1 MPNPMKIKSNLE
13 PKSHFSDFHMSTQVM
28 QDALGKHLLGLA
40 PYGMTDI
47 GEVFESYCQL
57 PDSSEEAWINKWGNL
72 AKKLE
77 QQADDKLKA
86 GFKVSAGELYL
97 RSSTYYRTALICF
110 GNLDDERVKIFT
122 KKAMENYDKS
132 LKLQHYPGKAIKIPY
147 ENTTLP
153 GHLYISPVAK
163 NKAPIMILIPGR
175 DTWADDTRWLFDSLL
190 KRGIHCLTFDGPGQ
204 ASVLRLQN
212 IPFRP
217 DFEHV
222 IKPVIDYIEENVPES
237 DINRIG
243 ALGISFGAFLLP
255 RACAFDKRIKICIT
269 DPGNIA
275 WGTHFADI
283 FTKALKIPKMLRP
296 AALDDLMTDY
306 AYKHGVD
313 KKNVISELRKYD
325 NSKILDKITC
335 KVLVLD
341 GEAEITPG
349 QARKFYDSLKNCDK
363 KFHLFSTASTAEHHS
378 QMGGYQVGA
387 EYICDWIQEEL

>member
-1 MPNPMKIKSNLE
+1 MPNPMNIKCNLE
-13 PKSHFSDFHMSTQVM
+13 PRSHFSDFHMSGQIM

-57 PDSSEEAWINKWGNL
+57 PDTSEEAWINVWGSL
-72 AKKLE
+72 AEKLE
-77 QQADDKLKA
+77 KQAEEKSET
-86 GFKVSAGELYL
+86 GFRVSAGELYL
-97 RSSTYYRTALICF
+97 RSSTYYRTALICYCDP
-110 GNLDDERVKIFT
+110 NDERVK
-122 KKAMENYDKS
+122 KYAQKAMENYDKS
-132 LKLQHYPGKAIKIPY
+132 LALQNYPGKAVKIPY

-153 GHLYISPVAK
+153 GHVYLSPIAK
-163 NKAPIMILIPGR
+163 EKAPIMILIPGR

-212 IPFRP
+212 IPFRS
-217 DFEHV
+217 DFENV
-222 IKPVIDYIEENVPES
+222 MKPVIDFIEENVPGA
-237 DINRIG
+237 DADRIG

-255 RACAFDKRIKICIT
+255 RACAFDKRIKVCIT

-283 FTKALKIPKMLRP
+283 FSKALKMPKMLRP
-296 AALDDLMTDY
+296 KTLDNLMADY

-313 KKNVISELRKYD
+313 LDHVIPELRKYD
-325 NSKILDKITC
+325 NSDILDQVTC

-341 GEAEITPG
+341 GTAEITPG
-349 QARKFYDSLKNCDK
+349 QAEKFYDALNNCEK
-363 KFHLFSTASTAEHHS
+363 HFHQFDTDSTAEHHS
-378 QMGGYQVGA
+378 QMGGYQVAA
-387 EYICDWIQEEL
+387 EYICDWIKTEL